1 MLQRERENLKREP
14 GVRIFLL
21 AKSFKINFVIFISGI
36 FSWKKLGL
44 WKYFSTRT
52 ENTIYLTEKY
62 SLLEYFEKMSFEQ
75 EQSFYIEKTSLLKDN
90 VLGRICDSVSETAVQ
105 KSTPQPAISDIVYY
119 GLKKVKIELPRVD
132 IPNEVIAKDEIDRY
146 MSLFRCKEKPATVFF
161 IQEDVNGSYPNC
173 SEIFAPQSKPEL
185 HHEEGLKTSAK
196 ILNFSCTKCRNNIRY
211 SPNDLQKHFQ
221 LLHHGELPS
230 YPCEMCD
237 FSANDFQSFNQ
248 HRRTH
253 RSTLVKCE
261 ICNDE
266 HRYTLLDLTKH
277 FTSKHC
283 VNGHFQCARCRFS
296 TLDVGTFVQHI
307 HRHNEIQ
314 YKCDKCQHVS
324 FSKEEFQKH
333 VVSHTG
339 TFPFSCQ
346 YCNYMASR
354 KTYLLKHIIALHRDH
369 LYAKDKMDIDN
380 GEKKME
386 TSTGLKLILKRY
398 KTGASRKTLW
408 RRKRITNSSFGIEED
423 GQDVGDT
430 NKIEFKSEEISHSP
444 KEAEDHIVL
453 GEKHIHSGT
462 KSSTALQYNRAEDG
476 LCSGLGLLKK
486 AVHGPTVLMVK
497 NNKISVPANY
507 SAKFMGFKMVDG
519 KQHIVIKLLP
529 TDKPKLPAGNKIDGV
544 KDSSAEC
551 LQQTADSLS
560 LHSGAGAHENNQLM
574 SSNSSAHSVT
584 PAFSNQFSG
593 KIKQENN
600 SYFNWD
606 TSRAVAPPVA
616 VIGKCA
622 TRFPLKPDTAT
633 LRSGFVPQIGTK
645 DNVSWR
651 NSIPHDHPQVFS
663 SAGTN
668 MLHYDPMKKTFP
680 SEFKILN
687 GEMNSNSKHN
697 NVYYTTDFSNQT
709 TLPFHNYSKIG
720 ILDTSKELMSGKTFS
735 VQSSPVGE
743 TTACFPQ
750 SAAGLNLAKRSS
762 VPFVYGSV
770 NTKNAPVFSTS
781 QSKFAVDGQCFTENH
796 HDGKRYLNN
805 RINQVLEHVAEK
817 SKQDNTSSCINSC
830 MPKITSVFSLQSNQ
844 ASNYLSPE
852 VNQSLQ
858 NVLKVKPAIQP
869 QRYIKTDY
877 DQSFS
882 NSSDCK
888 RFTPF
893 KDQTIMSGLTHS
905 PATFKR
911 ELNVN
916 GSMMNEDVYFRN
928 ERRVPMT
935 SLRMQ
940 EVQSTPRTT
949 GIGALLKTQTDTI
962 ITQQLA
968 KDKLHYTIQGPNATC
983 PSFSEQKKAVLL
995 QSSPSRFFVP
1005 LRLAHQQGLQVITG
1019 KPSPNIS
1026 SSNTQATR
1034 PTSLLLNKGP
1044 GMILTFG
1051 SGSLGTI
1058 ANATDNNSQVLDKFP
1073 SKECA
1078 KEAVSTSQLELKI
1091 GGSRNVKHAVGAC
1104 SGAVSVSSVGMSHKE
1119 PLNVTNSG
1127 DFNDSGISSVK
1138 ILTGY
1143 QGSKVDSLESR
1154 KQQEIGQE
1162 PVYALLPN
1170 GRQAVF
1176 LKCMSPNKSLVQNH
1190 NAFHNTACTQNTEPK
1205 KPGTMQQ
1212 KLFLKIKTFPAAEN
1226 CQPVSNVVSSLQFNS
1241 MHSLNSPALE
1251 QKKTAISSSDALIF
1265 PGKLMPANA
1274 CLSSCKSQD
1283 PFSSVE
1289 SLHSSKHV
1297 KTRSQ
1302 KCPSESVQTLTKKV
1316 SSFGS
1321 QVSTGAMT
1329 NRISKPK
1336 RHSKPTNI
1344 KVSTVAASQKNRNLK
1359 RKAKDDLP
1367 ESPRKKMLHR
1377 KCKEKNQIDIS
1388 ELESLMQAP
1397 CRPKVSK
1404 DTVRIL
1410 KLLPFNSKQ
1419 LIKCPRRNQP
1429 VVVLNHPDADV
1440 PEVVNVM
1447 KTIAKFK
1454 GHVLKVSLSKRTID
1468 ALLEP
1473 AYYDNSLYIISDDL
1487 PRRKRR
1493 MLKPVSPVKERFV
1506 LKLTLKK
1513 TSKNNYQIVKTTS
1526 DNTLKTKFSC
1536 WFCGRIFDN
1545 QDNWVG
1551 HGQRHLMEA
1560 TRDWNSLG

>member
-1 MLQRERENLKREP
+1 
-14 GVRIFLL
+14 
-21 AKSFKINFVIFISGI
+21 
-36 FSWKKLGL
+36 
-44 WKYFSTRT
+44 
-52 ENTIYLTEKY
+52 
-62 SLLEYFEKMSFEQ
+62 MSFEQ
-75 EQSFYIEKTSLLKDN
+75 EQSFYIEKAILLKDN
-90 VLGRICDSVSETAVQ
+90 VLDSICDPVSETAVQ
-105 KSTPQPAISDIVYY
+105 KSAPQPAISDIFSH
-119 GLKKVKIELPRVD
+119 GLKNVKIELPRVN
-132 IPNEVIAKDEIDRY
+132 IPNEVITKHEIDRY
-146 MSLFRCKEKPATVFF
+146 MKLFRCKEKPATAIF
-161 IQEDVNGSYPNC
+161 IQEDMNGSYPNC
-173 SEIFAPQSKPEL
+173 SEIFAPQSKAEL
-185 HHEEGLKTSAK
+185 YHEEGLKTSAK

-221 LLHHGELPS
+221 LLHRGELPS
-230 YPCEMCD
+230 YPCEMCN

-277 FTSKHC
+277 FTSRHC
-283 VNGHFQCARCRFS
+283 VNGHFQCAKCRFS

-324 FSKEEFQKH
+324 FSNEEFQKH

-369 LYAKDKMDIDN
+369 LYVKDKMDADN
-380 GEKKME
+380 SEKKMD

-398 KTGASRKTLW
+398 KTGASRKALW
-408 RRKRITNSSFGIEED
+408 RRKRITSGSCVIEED
-423 GQDVGDT
+423 EQGVGDA
-430 NKIEFKSEEISHSP
+430 NNIEPKSEEISQSA
-444 KEAEDHIVL
+444 KDMQLNEDHIFL
-453 GEKHIHSGT
+453 SEKHIHSGT
-462 KSSTALQYNRAEDG
+462 KSSTALQYNRTEDG

-529 TDKPKLPAGNKIDGV
+529 TEKPKLPAGNKIDGV

-551 LQQTADSLS
+551 LQHDNLS
-560 LHSGAGAHENNQLM
+560 LFSGAGYHESNQQMSANN
-574 SSNSSAHSVT
+574 SAHSLT
-584 PAFSNQFSG
+584 TALSNQYSNQYSG
-593 KIKQENN
+593 KIKQESN
-600 SYFNWD
+600 SYFSWN
-606 TSRAVAPPVA
+606 TSRAVVPPV
-616 VIGKCA
+616 VVVGKCT
-622 TRFPLKPDTAT
+622 TRFPSKPDTAMFG
-633 LRSGFVPQIGTK
+633 SGSVSQTGTK

-651 NSIPHDHPQVFS
+651 NSIPQDHPQVLS

-668 MLHYDPMKKTFP
+668 MLHYDPMKKTFL
-680 SEFKILN
+680 SEFKMLN
-687 GEMNSNSKHN
+687 GEVNRNSKHD
-697 NVYYTTDFSNQT
+697 NVYYPTDYRNQT

-720 ILDTSKELMSGKTFS
+720 ILDTSKELISNKTFP

-743 TTACFPQ
+743 TAACFPQ
-750 SAAGLNLAKRSS
+750 SVAGLNLEKRSS
-762 VPFVYGSV
+762 MPPVYSNV
-770 NTKNAPVFSTS
+770 NTKNAPVFSTG
-781 QSKFAVDGQCFTENH
+781 QSKYTIDGQCFTENH
-796 HDGKRYLNN
+796 HDGKRYLNT
-805 RINQVLEHVAEK
+805 RVKQVLEHIAEN
-817 SKQDNTSSCINSC
+817 SKQDNASNCINSS

-858 NVLKVKPAIQP
+858 DVLKVKPTIQP
-869 QRYIKTDY
+869 QKYIKTDY

-882 NSSDCK
+882 NSSDY
-888 RFTPF
+888 RTFTPF
-893 KDQTIMSGLTHS
+893 RDQTVMSSLAHS

-911 ELNVN
+911 ELNLN
-916 GSMMNEDVYFRN
+916 CNATKESVYFRN

-935 SLRMQ
+935 SFRMQ
-940 EVQSTPRTT
+940 ETQSTPRTT
-949 GIGALLKTQTDTI
+949 GMGTLRKTQTDTI

-983 PSFSEQKKAVLL
+983 PSLSEQKKAVLL
-995 QSSPSRFFVP
+995 QSPPSRYFVP

-1019 KPSPNIS
+1019 KPSPSIS

-1034 PTSLLLNKGP
+1034 PPSLLVNKGP

-1051 SGSLGTI
+1051 SGPLGTI
-1058 ANATDNNSQVLDKFP
+1058 ANATENNSQVLDTFF
-1073 SKECA
+1073 SKGCA
-1078 KEAVSTSQLELKI
+1078 KEAVSTPQLGLTI
-1091 GGSRNVKHAVGAC
+1091 GSSRSVQNSFGVRAC
-1104 SGAVSVSSVGMSHKE
+1104 SGTVSASSVGVPHKE
-1119 PLNVTNSG
+1119 LLHVANSG
-1127 DFNDSGISSVK
+1127 VCHESGISSVK
-1138 ILTGY
+1138 IPAGY

-1162 PVYALLPN
+1162 QPVYALLPN

-1190 NAFHNTACTQNTEPK
+1190 NVFQGTACTQNTEPK
-1205 KPGTMQQ
+1205 KPGAVQQ
-1212 KLFLKIKTFPAAEN
+1212 KLFLKIKTFPTAEN
-1226 CQPVSNVVSSLQFNS
+1226 CQPVSNAASSLQFNN
-1241 MHSLNSPALE
+1241 MHSLNSPAVE
-1251 QKKTAISSSDALIF
+1251 QKRTAFSSSDALIL
-1265 PGKLMPANA
+1265 PGKSMPENA
-1274 CLSSCKSQD
+1274 CLSSCKSKD
-1283 PFSSVE
+1283 PFTFVE
-1289 SLHSSKHV
+1289 SVYSSKHG

-1302 KCPSESVQTLTKKV
+1302 KCPSDSVQKRTNEG

-1321 QVSTGAMT
+1321 QRSTGTMT
-1329 NRISKPK
+1329 NKISKPK
-1336 RHSKPTNI
+1336 RHSKQTNV
-1344 KVSTVAASQKNRNLK
+1344 KVSTLTASQKNRNLK
-1359 RKAKDDLP
+1359 RKAKDDLQ
-1367 ESPRKKMLHR
+1367 EYPRKKMLHR
-1377 KCKEKNQIDIS
+1377 KCKDKNQMDIS
-1388 ELESLMQAP
+1388 ELESLIQAP
-1397 CRPKVSK
+1397 CSQKVSK

-1473 AYYDNSLYIISDDL
+1473 EYCSNSLYIITGDL
-1487 PRRKRR
+1487 SQKKRR

-1513 TSKNNYQIVKTTS
+1513 TSKNNYQIVKSTS

>member
-1 MLQRERENLKREP
+1 
-14 GVRIFLL
+14 
-21 AKSFKINFVIFISGI
+21 
-36 FSWKKLGL
+36 
-44 WKYFSTRT
+44 
-52 ENTIYLTEKY
+52 
-62 SLLEYFEKMSFEQ
+62 MSCEQ
-75 EQSFYIEKTSLLKDN
+75 EQSLYIENTSLLKDN
-90 VLGRICDSVSETAVQ
+90 VFDRLCDPVSETAVQ
-105 KSTPQPAISDIVYY
+105 ISPPQPASSDILSY
-119 GLKKVKIELPRVD
+119 GLKNVKIELPRVD
-132 IPNEVIAKDEIDRY
+132 IPNEVTAKHEIDRY
-146 MSLFRCKEKPATVFF
+146 MRVFQCKEKPATVFF
-161 IQEDVNGSYPNC
+161 MQEDDSDPNGSDPNY

-185 HHEEGLKTSAK
+185 YHEEGLKTSAK
-196 ILNFSCTKCRNNIRY
+196 ILNFSCTKCKNNIRY

-230 YPCEMCD
+230 YPCEMCN

-266 HRYTLLDLTKH
+266 NRYTLLDLTKH
-277 FTSKHC
+277 FTSRHC

-296 TLDVGTFVQHI
+296 TRDVGTFVQHI

-324 FSKEEFQKH
+324 FSKEEFHKH
-333 VVSHTG
+333 IVSHTG

-369 LYAKDKMDIDN
+369 LYAKDKMDTDN
-380 GEKKME
+380 SEKKME
-386 TSTGLKLILKRY
+386 TSAGLKLILKRY
-398 KTGASRKTLW
+398 KTGASRKALW
-408 RRKRITNSSFGIEED
+408 RRKRITNGSCGIEED
-423 GQDVGDT
+423 GQVVADT
-430 NKIEFKSEEISHSP
+430 NKIEPKSEEINQP
-444 KEAEDHIVL
+444 AKELQLNEDQIFL

-507 SAKFMGFKMVDG
+507 SAKFMGFKIVDG

-529 TDKPKLPAGNKIDGV
+529 SDKPKLPAGNKIDGV
-544 KDSSAEC
+544 KDSSTEC
-551 LQQTADSLS
+551 LQQTTENFS
-560 LHSGAGAHENNQLM
+560 LHSGAGPHESNQQMSTNN
-574 SSNSSAHSVT
+574 SVHSLT
-584 PAFSNQFSG
+584 PAFSNQHSNQHSG
-593 KIKQENN
+593 KIKQESN
-600 SYFNWD
+600 SYFSWD
-606 TSRAVAPPVA
+606 TPQAVVPPAA
-616 VIGKCA
+616 VVGKYA
-622 TRFPLKPDTAT
+622 TRFPVKTDTAT
-633 LRSGFVPQIGTK
+633 FGSGLLPQTATN
-645 DNVSWR
+645 NVSWR
-651 NSIPHDHPQVFS
+651 NSIPQDHPQVFS
-663 SAGTN
+663 SPGTN

-687 GEMNSNSKHN
+687 GEANSNSKHN
-697 NVYYTTDFSNQT
+697 NVYYPNDFSNQT

-720 ILDTSKELMSGKTFS
+720 ILDKSKELMSSKTFS
-735 VQSSPVGE
+735 VQSSPVDE

-750 SAAGLNLAKRSS
+750 SAEGLNLAKRSS
-762 VPFVYGSV
+762 VPLVYSNV
-770 NTKNAPVFSTS
+770 NTKNAPVFSTG
-781 QSKFAVDGQCFTENH
+781 QSKYAIDGQCCTENH
-796 HDGKRYLNN
+796 HDGKRYLNT
-805 RINQVLEHVAEK
+805 RVNQVLEHVAEK
-817 SKQDNTSSCINSC
+817 SKQDNASNCINSC

-858 NVLKVKPAIQP
+858 DVLKVKPTIQP
-869 QRYIKTDY
+869 QRLIKTDY
-877 DQSFS
+877 DKSFS

-893 KDQTIMSGLTHS
+893 KDQTIMSSFAHS
-905 PATFKR
+905 ATFKR
-911 ELNVN
+911 ELNLN
-916 GSMMNEDVYFRN
+916 CNRSNENVYFRN
-928 ERRVPMT
+928 ERRVPIAP
-935 SLRMQ
+935 LRTQ
-940 EVQSTPRTT
+940 EVQLTPRTS
-949 GIGALLKTQTDTI
+949 GIGALLKMQTDTI

-983 PSFSEQKKAVLL
+983 PSFPEQKKAVLL
-995 QSSPSRFFVP
+995 QSSPSKFFVP

-1019 KPSPNIS
+1019 KPSPNVS

-1058 ANATDNNSQVLDKFP
+1058 ANATENNSQVLDQFP

-1078 KEAVSTSQLELKI
+1078 KEAVSSSQMELKL
-1091 GGSRNVKHAVGAC
+1091 GSSRSVKNAFGAC

-1119 PLNVTNSG
+1119 PFNLANSG
-1127 DFNDSGISSVK
+1127 DRHESGISSVK

-1162 PVYALLPN
+1162 QPVYALLPN

-1190 NAFHNTACTQNTEPK
+1190 VFHNTACTKNTEPK
-1205 KPGTMQQ
+1205 KPGAMQQ

-1226 CQPVSNVVSSLQFNS
+1226 CQPVSSVASSLQFNN
-1241 MHSLNSPALE
+1241 MHSFNSPALE
-1251 QKKTAISSSDALIF
+1251 QKKTAFSSSDALIL
-1265 PGKLMPANA
+1265 PGRLMPANA
-1274 CLSSCKSQD
+1274 CLSSCKSRD
-1283 PFSSVE
+1283 PLTSVE

-1302 KCPSESVQTLTKKV
+1302 KCPSESMQTVTKKG
-1316 SSFGS
+1316 SDFGS
-1321 QVSTGAMT
+1321 QMLTGTVT
-1329 NRISKPK
+1329 NKISKPK
-1336 RHSKPTNI
+1336 RHSKQTNV
-1344 KVSTVAASQKNRNLK
+1344 KVSTVAASQKNRILK
-1359 RKAKDDLP
+1359 RKAKDDLQ
-1367 ESPRKKMLHR
+1367 EYPRKKMLHR
-1377 KCKEKNQIDIS
+1377 KCKERNQIDIS
-1388 ELESLMQAP
+1388 ELESLIQAP
-1397 CRPKVSK
+1397 CRQKVSK
-1404 DTVRIL
+1404 ETVRIL

-1454 GHVLKVSLSKRTID
+1454 GHVLKVSLSKRTIN

-1473 AYYDNSLYIISDDL
+1473 AYYSNSLYIITDDFS
-1487 PRRKRR
+1487 RRKRR

-1526 DNTLKTKFSC
+1526 DNTLKMKFSC

-1560 TRDWNSLG
+1560 TRDWNLLA

>member
-1 MLQRERENLKREP
+1 
-14 GVRIFLL
+14 
-21 AKSFKINFVIFISGI
+21 
-36 FSWKKLGL
+36 
-44 WKYFSTRT
+44 
-52 ENTIYLTEKY
+52 
-62 SLLEYFEKMSFEQ
+62 MSFEQ

-90 VLGRICDSVSETAVQ
+90 VLDRICDPVSETAVQ
-105 KSTPQPAISDIVYY
+105 KSTPQPAVSDILSY
-119 GLKKVKIELPRVD
+119 GLKNVKIELPRVD
-132 IPNEVIAKDEIDRY
+132 IPNEVIAKHEIDRY
-146 MSLFRCKEKPATVFF
+146 MRLFRCKEKPATVFY

-221 LLHHGELPS
+221 MLHHGELPS
-230 YPCEMCD
+230 YPCEMCN

-277 FTSKHC
+277 FTSRHC

-314 YKCDKCQHVS
+314 YKCDRCQHVS

-369 LYAKDKMDIDN
+369 LYAKDKMDTDN
-380 GEKKME
+380 SEKKME

-398 KTGASRKTLW
+398 KTGASRKALW
-408 RRKRITNSSFGIEED
+408 KRKRITSGSCGIEEKE
-423 GQDVGDT
+423 QVVGDT
-430 NKIEFKSEEISHSP
+430 NKIEPASEEVSQLA
-444 KEAEDHIVL
+444 KELQLNQDHTFL
-453 GEKHIHSGT
+453 GEKHTHSGT
-462 KSSTALQYNRAEDG
+462 KSSTVLQYNRAEDG
-476 LCSGLGLLKK
+476 LCSGVGLLKK

-507 SAKFMGFKMVDG
+507 SAKFMGLKMVDG

-529 TDKPKLPAGNKIDGV
+529 SDKPKLAAGNKIDGV
-544 KDSSAEC
+544 KDSSAEY
-551 LQQTADSLS
+551 LQHTSDNLS
-560 LHSGAGAHENNQLM
+560 MHSGAVLHESNQQMPTNN
-574 SSNSSAHSVT
+574 SVHSLA
-584 PAFSNQFSG
+584 PAFSNQYSG
-593 KIKQENN
+593 KIKQESDN
-600 SYFNWD
+600 YIGWD
-606 TSRAVAPPVA
+606 TSRAVVPPVA
-616 VIGKCA
+616 VVGKCA
-622 TRFPLKPDTAT
+622 TRFAVKPETAT
-633 LRSGFVPQIGTK
+633 LGSGWTGTK

-651 NSIPHDHPQVFS
+651 NSIPQDHPQVFS

-680 SEFKILN
+680 SQFKILN
-687 GEMNSNSKHN
+687 GEVNNNSTYITD
-697 NVYYTTDFSNQT
+697 YYPTDFANQT

-720 ILDTSKELMSGKTFS
+720 ILDTSKELTSSKTFS
-735 VQSSPVGE
+735 VQSNPVGE

-762 VPFVYGSV
+762 VPLVYGSV
-770 NTKNAPVFSTS
+770 NTKNAPVFSTG
-781 QSKFAVDGQCFTENH
+781 QSKYAIDGQCCAENH
-796 HDGKRYLNN
+796 HDGKRYLST
-805 RINQVLEHVAEK
+805 RVNQVLEHVAEK
-817 SKQDNTSSCINSC
+817 SKQDNASNCINSC

-852 VNQSLQ
+852 VNKSLQ
-858 NVLKVKPAIQP
+858 DVLKVKPTIQP

-877 DQSFS
+877 NQPFS

-893 KDQTIMSGLTHS
+893 RDQTIMSSLAHS

-916 GSMMNEDVYFRN
+916 FNTMNESVYFRN
-928 ERRVPMT
+928 ERRVPIT
-935 SLRMQ
+935 SHRTQ

-968 KDKLHYTIQGPNATC
+968 KDKLHYAMQGPNATC
-983 PSFSEQKKAVLL
+983 PSFSEQKKTLLL

-1034 PTSLLLNKGP
+1034 PTPLLLNKGP

-1058 ANATDNNSQVLDKFP
+1058 SNATENNSQVLDKFS

-1091 GGSRNVKHAVGAC
+1091 GSSRSVKNAFGVGAC
-1104 SGAVSVSSVGMSHKE
+1104 SEAVSVSSVGISPKE

-1127 DFNDSGISSVK
+1127 DWHESGISSVK

-1143 QGSKVDSLESR
+1143 QGSKVDSSESR

-1162 PVYALLPN
+1162 QPVYALLPN

-1176 LKCMSPNKSLVQNH
+1176 LKCMSPNKSLVQNR
-1190 NAFHNTACTQNTEPK
+1190 NVFHNTACTQNTEPK
-1205 KPGTMQQ
+1205 KPGAMQQ
-1212 KLFLKIKTFPAAEN
+1212 KVFLKIKTFPAAEN
-1226 CQPVSNVVSSLQFNS
+1226 CQPVSNVVSSSQFNN

-1251 QKKTAISSSDALIF
+1251 QKKTAFSSSDALIL

-1274 CLSSCKSQD
+1274 CLSSCKSKD
-1283 PFSSVE
+1283 PFTSVE

-1297 KTRSQ
+1297 TTRSQ
-1302 KCPSESVQTLTKKV
+1302 KCPSESVQTMTKKG

-1321 QVSTGAMT
+1321 QMSTGTMT
-1329 NRISKPK
+1329 NKISKPK
-1336 RHSKPTNI
+1336 RHSKQTNV

-1359 RKAKDDLP
+1359 RKAKDDLQ

-1388 ELESLMQAP
+1388 ELESLIQAP
-1397 CRPKVSK
+1397 CRQKVSK

-1473 AYYDNSLYIISDDL
+1473 AYYGDSLYIITDDL

-1493 MLKPVSPVKERFV
+1493 MLKPISPVKERFV

>member
-1 MLQRERENLKREP
+1 ML
-14 GVRIFLL
+14 
-21 AKSFKINFVIFISGI
+21 
-36 FSWKKLGL
+36 
-44 WKYFSTRT
+44 
-52 ENTIYLTEKY
+52 
-62 SLLEYFEKMSFEQ
+62 FEQ
-75 EQSFYIEKTSLLKDN
+75 EQSFYIEKTNLLKDN
-90 VLGRICDSVSETAVQ
+90 VLDRIYDPGSETAVQ
-105 KSTPQPAISDIVYY
+105 KSTPQPAISDILFY
-119 GLKKVKIELPRVD
+119 GLKNVKIELPRVD
-132 IPNEVIAKDEIDRY
+132 IPNEVIAKHEIDRY
-146 MSLFRCKEKPATVFF
+146 MRVFQCKEKPPTVFF
-161 IQEDVNGSYPNC
+161 TQEDVNGSYPNC
-173 SEIFAPQSKPEL
+173 SEFFAPQTKPEL

-266 HRYTLLDLTKH
+266 QRYTLLDLTKH
-277 FTSKHC
+277 FTSRHC

-307 HRHNEIQ
+307 HRHNEVQ

-324 FSKEEFQKH
+324 FSKEELQKH

-346 YCNYMASR
+346 YCNYMTSR

-369 LYAKDKMDIDN
+369 LYAKDKTGN
-380 GEKKME
+380 SEKKME
-386 TSTGLKLILKRY
+386 TSRGLKLILKRY
-398 KTGASRKTLW
+398 KTGASRKALW
-408 RRKRITNSSFGIEED
+408 RRERMTGGSCGIEE
-423 GQDVGDT
+423 GQVVGDT
-430 NKIEFKSEEISHSP
+430 NKIDPESEERSQP
-444 KEAEDHIVL
+444 AKELQLNEDHSFL
-453 GEKHIHSGT
+453 GEKHIQSGT
-462 KSSTALQYNRAEDG
+462 KSSTALPYSRAEDG

-486 AVHGPTVLMVK
+486 AVPGPTVLMVK

-529 TDKPKLPAGNKIDGV
+529 TDKSKLPTGNNKLDGV

-551 LQQTADSLS
+551 LPQTTDNLS
-560 LHSGAGAHENNQLM
+560 LHSGAGPHESNQQMPTNN
-574 SSNSSAHSVT
+574 SVHSLT
-584 PAFSNQFSG
+584 PALSNQHSNQYSG
-593 KIKQENN
+593 KIKQESN

-606 TSRAVAPPVA
+606 TSRAVVPPVA
-616 VIGKCA
+616 VVGKCA
-622 TRFPLKPDTAT
+622 PRFPVKPDTAT
-633 LRSGFVPQIGTK
+633 LGSGLVPQTGTR

-651 NSIPHDHPQVFS
+651 NSIPQAHPQVFS

-687 GEMNSNSKHN
+687 GEVNSNSKHN
-697 NVYYTTDFSNQT
+697 NVYYPTDFPNQT

-720 ILDTSKELMSGKTFS
+720 ILDTSRELMSNKTFS
-735 VQSSPVGE
+735 VQSSRVGE

-762 VPFVYGSV
+762 VPLAYGSV
-770 NTKNAPVFSTS
+770 NSKNAPVFSS
-781 QSKFAVDGQCFTENH
+781 GQSKYAIDGQCSTENH
-796 HDGKRYLNN
+796 HDGRRYLNT
-805 RINQVLEHVAEK
+805 RVNQALEHVAEK
-817 SKQDNTSSCINSC
+817 SKQDNASNCINSC
-830 MPKITSVFSLQSNQ
+830 LPKITSVFSLQSNQ
-844 ASNYLSPE
+844 ASSFLSPE

-858 NVLKVKPAIQP
+858 DVLKVKPTIQP

-882 NSSDCK
+882 NSSDCT

-893 KDQTIMSGLTHS
+893 RDQTVTSSLAHS
-905 PATFKR
+905 PAVFKR

-916 GSMMNEDVYFRN
+916 FSTMNESVYFRN
-928 ERRVPMT
+928 ERRVPVT
-935 SLRMQ
+935 SLRTQ
-940 EVQSTPRTT
+940 EIQSSPRTA
-949 GIGALLKTQTDTI
+949 GIGALLKTQADTI

-968 KDKLHYTIQGPNATC
+968 KDKLHYTIQGSNAAF
-983 PSFSEQKKAVLL
+983 PSFPEQKKAVLL

-1019 KPSPNIS
+1019 KPSPRIS

-1034 PTSLLLNKGP
+1034 PTSFLLNKGP
-1044 GMILTFG
+1044 GMILTIG

-1058 ANATDNNSQVLDKFP
+1058 ANATENNSQVLDTFP
-1073 SKECA
+1073 SKEHA
-1078 KEAVSTSQLELKI
+1078 KEALSASQLELKMDS
-1091 GGSRNVKHAVGAC
+1091 SRSVKNAFGVGAC
-1104 SGAVSVSSVGMSHKE
+1104 SGAVSVSSAGMSYKE
-1119 PLNVTNSG
+1119 PCNVTNSG
-1127 DFNDSGISSVK
+1127 DCHESGISSVK
-1138 ILTGY
+1138 TLTGC
-1143 QGSKVDSLESR
+1143 QGSKVDSLDSR
-1154 KQQEIGQE
+1154 SQQEIRQE
-1162 PVYALLPN
+1162 QPVYALLPN

-1190 NAFHNTACTQNTEPK
+1190 NVFHNTGCTQNTEPK
-1205 KPGTMQQ
+1205 KPGAMQQ

-1226 CQPVSNVVSSLQFNS
+1226 CQPVSDVVSSLQFNN

-1251 QKKTAISSSDALIF
+1251 QKQTPFSSSDALIL

-1274 CLSSCKSQD
+1274 CLSSCTSRD
-1283 PFSSVE
+1283 PFASVE
-1289 SLHSSKHV
+1289 ALHSSKHV

-1302 KCPSESVQTLTKKV
+1302 KCPSESAQTVTKKGN
-1316 SSFGS
+1316 SFGS
-1321 QVSTGAMT
+1321 QTSTGTMA
-1329 NRISKPK
+1329 NRISNPK
-1336 RHSKPTNI
+1336 RHSKQMNVR
-1344 KVSTVAASQKNRNLK
+1344 VSTVAASQKNRNLK
-1359 RKAKDDLP
+1359 RKAKDDLQ

-1388 ELESLMQAP
+1388 ELESLIQAP
-1397 CRPKVSK
+1397 RQKVSK

-1454 GHVLKVSLSKRTID
+1454 GHVLKVSLSKRTVD

-1473 AYYDNSLYIISDDL
+1473 AYYGDSLYIITDDL

-1513 TSKNNYQIVKTTS
+1513 TSKNNYQIVKTTP
-1526 DNTLKTKFSC
+1526 DNTLKMKFSC

-1560 TRDWNSLG
+1560 TRDWNLLG